1 MPDEGNRQSKIRAM
15 TQDLAYAF
23 EEGIAA
29 HPEDWHMLQRV
40 WLEDL

>member
-1 MPDEGNRQSKIRAM
+1 M